1 MPIRRQLAPT
11 VGPKASGVTFQAGTL
26 GGIGE
31 TIAVG
36 RVVRYGD
43 NHYISC
49 DESYI
54 PADDY
59 IVGCGVVP
67 FGGVDVFIGYTSE
80 AYGLPRIYSPSHPPY
95 NQDGSEFASSEESAD
110 SDLHFVG
117 MTGLGSDS
125 QPNSQDPES
134 ILPALQDDVMSD
146 AGSRSTVHV
155 NVD

>member
-11 VGPKASGVTFQAGTL
+11 VRHKASDVTFQVGTL

-36 RVVRYGD
+36 RAMRYGN

-59 IVGCGVVP
+59 VVGCGVVP

-80 AYGLPRIYSPSHPPY
+80 AYGLPRISIRHPTRPTIRKSTHKTDLSLPPLRSQQTQIY
-95 NQDGSEFASSEESAD
+95 TLSA
-110 SDLHFVG
+110 
-117 MTGLGSDS
+117 
-125 QPNSQDPES
+125 
-134 ILPALQDDVMSD
+134 
-146 AGSRSTVHV
+146 
-155 NVD
+155 